1 MAFKKAL
8 PHPAV
13 PDSPDE
19 LFRDL
24 PRRKIPDVL
33 PHQRE
38 IMRSYAALKGN
49 DPDVA
54 FQLPT
59 GSGKTLVGLL
69 IAEWRRRKNQ
79 ERVVYL
85 CPTRQLVNQVVEQA
99 KEKYGLTVN
108 PFLGSIK
115 KYDPSRKA
123 EYRSSDRIAI
133 TTYSS
138 LFNTNPFFHDAD
150 VLIVD
155 DAHAGEGY
163 ISKLWALPVS
173 RIDPKHAAT
182 HAALLELLKP
192 LIDSS
197 TFVRISGKWDG
208 AMDRSWVDKIP
219 TPEFTNIIDELTEI
233 FDVHS
238 ESAELQHSWS
248 VIRGH
253 LHACHCYLST
263 DEILIRPLIPPT
275 STHAAFSDPKQRV
288 YMSAT
293 LGAGGDLERLVGRSP
308 IKRLPV
314 PQSWDRQAVGRRF
327 FMFPSMS
334 LKDDDA
340 VALRRDLMRSAG
352 RSLVLVPSDRLRE
365 QIAKDVT
372 DTLDF
377 PTFSADDIEQ
387 SKKDFVSTEHAVAV
401 VANRYDGIDFPGDEC
416 RLLFIEGLPKAMN
429 IQERFLMTRMGANV
443 LFNERIQTRVLQAIG
458 RCTRSL
464 EDYSA
469 VVISGDELPD
479 YLADVQR
486 RKFLHPELQAEL
498 KFGVE
503 QSKGVKAADMLENF
517 QTFLRNDKEWEQ
529 VNEQIVSSRK
539 QMTQMPFPALDEL
552 SAAVSNEIS
561 YQNSLWQ
568 GDYESAGES
577 AEKVLGGLTKP
588 ELRGYRALW
597 HYLAGAAAWLGAAD
611 GVAAL
616 GPKARI
622 HFGHAKKATTAIPW
636 LVRLARYEQE
646 GSTGSSDGGGA
657 QNEIIVMQQI
667 ERIEAVL
674 AHLGTTHDRSYA
686 KREKEIIEGLQS
698 KEEFEEA
705 HRLLGEL
712 LGFEVGKVEADGSP
726 DPWWLAGKFCLV
738 FEDHAGAEENAVLD
752 VKKARQVSSHPAWIR
767 ANVEGSA
774 NSEIL
779 PVLVTP
785 ALKAKPAA
793 LPHLTTVSL
802 WPLAQ
807 FREWA
812 SSALSTLRE
821 LRKTFV
827 EPGNLIWR
835 ANTAETLNSQGIS
848 APLLFSKLKLQNAG
862 KHLKPES

>member
-8 PHPAV
+8 PRPAV

-38 IMRSYAALKGN
+38 IMRSYAALSEGVS
-49 DPDVA
+49 DVA

-99 KEKYGLTVN
+99 KDKYGLTVN

-115 KYDPSRKA
+115 NYDPVRKA
-123 EYRSSDRIAI
+123 EYRSSDRVAI

-155 DAHAGEGY
+155 DAHAGESY
-163 ISKLWALPVS
+163 ISKLWSLQVS
-173 RIDPKHAAT
+173 RTEPKHSAI

-192 LIDSS
+192 LLDSA

-208 AMDRSWVDKIP
+208 AIDRNWVDKIP
-219 TPEFTNIIDELTEI
+219 TPEFISITDELTEI

-238 ESAELQHSWS
+238 ESADLHHSWS
-248 VIRGH
+248 VVRGH

-263 DEILIRPLIPPT
+263 DELLIRPLIPPT
-275 STHAAFSDPKQRV
+275 STHAAFADPKQRI

-334 LKDDDA
+334 LKDEDT
-340 VALRRDLMRSAG
+340 VELRRDMMRSAG

-365 QIAKDVT
+365 QIANDVT
-372 DTLDF
+372 NTLGF

-387 SKKDFVSTEHAVAV
+387 SKKKFVATEHAVAV

-503 QSKGVKAADMLENF
+503 QSKGAKAADMLENF
-517 QTFLRNDKEWEQ
+517 EIFLRNDKEWEQ
-529 VNEQIVSSRK
+529 VNEQIVSGRK
-539 QMTQMPFPALDEL
+539 QMTQSPFPALEEL
-552 SAAVSNEIS
+552 AAVVPNEID

-577 AEKVLGGLTKP
+577 AETVLGRLSKP

-616 GPKARI
+616 GAKARI
-622 HFGHAKKATTAIPW
+622 HFGYAKKATSAVPW
-636 LVRLARYEQE
+636 LVRLARYQQE
-646 GSTGSSDGGGA
+646 GNAESFDGGA
-657 QNEIIVMQQI
+657 QNEVIVMQQI

-686 KREKEIIEGLQS
+686 KREKEIIEGLAS
-698 KEEFEEA
+698 KDQFEEA
-705 HRLLGEL
+705 QRLLGDL
-712 LGFEVGKVEADGSP
+712 LGFEAGKVETDGSP
-726 DPWWLAGKFCLV
+726 DPWWLAGTFCLV
-738 FEDHAGAEENAVLD
+738 FEDHAGAEEDAVLD
-752 VKKARQVSSHPAWIR
+752 VKKARQVSSHPTWIR

-779 PVLVTP
+779 PILVTP
-785 ALKAKPAA
+785 AKKAKPAA
-793 LPHLTTVSL
+793 LPHLAAVSL
-802 WPLAQ
+802 WPLTQ

-812 SSALSTLRE
+812 SSALSAIRD

-835 ANTAETLNSQGIS
+835 ASAAETLNSEGIS
-848 APLLFSKLKLQNAG
+848 APVLFSKLKSQSAAKL
-862 KHLKPES
+862 LKPEP